1 MNYKVLTAKQEKL
14 NRLMNLHFSSYFEDL
29 PLTSTQALTLE
40 YIIEK
45 GKTDQVYQKDVEMF
59 LSVRKSSVTSLI
71 DNLERDGY
79 IRRESVPFD
88 GRYRHLAPTQKA
100 MELKPVISERITQYM
115 ESLFVGI
122 PDEDLEVFESV
133 LDRMTENTK

>member
-1 MNYKVLTAKQEKL
+1 MDYKILTAKQEKL
-14 NRLMNLHFSSYFEDL
+14 FRMMNLHFSSYFEDL

-45 GKTDQVYQKDVEMF
+45 SKKGSVYQKDVEVF

-100 MELKPVISERITQYM
+100 MELKPVISDRISKYM

-122 PDEDLEVFESV
+122 SEEQLEVFESV
-133 LDRMTENTK
+133 IDRMTENTK